1 MIILFLG
8 LEIGSWAEWAGAIT
22 SLLAVLTAL
31 FLPYFSNKVS
41 VKISSEP
48 QFGRSLNSDT
58 KKLSSFMIGIYNQ
71 GGVPFQITE
80 IGLAMKGSLN
90 IKLRGDFKAIYIT
103 PKTIYEQEAIV
114 STLKN
119 SIVKHMGDR
128 EIYILQPYI
137 IDGSG
142 KRFTGKKIKIKKSD
156 F

>member
-1 MIILFLG
+1 MFLG

-48 QFGRSLNSDT
+48 YYRKLPNSDT
-58 KKLSSFMIGIYNQ
+58 KKLSSFMIRIYNK

-80 IGLAMKGSLN
+80 IGLAMKGNSNIILQYEDEAVYLN
-90 IKLRGDFKAIYIT
+90 
-103 PKTIYEQEAIV
+103 PKTTHTREAV
-114 STLKN
+114 VCTLKKPILN
-119 SIVKHMGDR
+119 VMGDC
-128 EIYILQPYI
+128 EIYTLQPYM
-137 IDGSG
+137 IDGSR
-142 KRFTGKKIKIKKSD
+142 KLFRGKKIKIKKSD